1 MKCECGKIISR
12 YMKGKCMACR
22 YKEKLGGGYGEK
34 AGAIENSD

>member
-22 YKEKLGGGYGEK
+22 YKEKLGGVWRK
-34 AGAIENSD
+34 SRSLCD

>member
-22 YKEKLGGGYGEK
+22 YKEKLGGMES
-34 AGAIENSD
+34 AIENSD

>member
-22 YKEKLGGGYGEK
+22 YKEKLGGGMES
-34 AGAIENSD
+34 AIENSD